1 VTRSTLDEPWQRID
15 WTRHTQDL
23 IVRGRRVRFVD
34 IGSGPPVVLIHGQGG
49 SWQFWLRSL
58 PSMARGCRVIAVDLA
73 GFGDSDPIAGGDVF
87 AEHVATI
94 RDLMGDLDLAEAVV
108 VGHSMGGL
116 VSIRFTCEYP
126 DRVAALALVDAGGS
140 PMGPK
145 RLALI
150 LAAFR
155 IFNVVFG
162 IRRISELVAGT
173 GWLLRLLFA
182 AALGDRR
189 SMSTDLGREI
199 FPRMASPGFIKTM
212 EAAAVA
218 VGEATPERILC
229 PTLVV
234 WGAKDRILLASA
246 GRALTERIPNA
257 SFVALAGVGHCPM
270 IEAPAEFATLI
281 TDFAV
286 DPQCGRPTQ
295 APDRP
300 TANISSTPRA
310 QWWNRRRAHSRR
322 DVS

>member
-1 VTRSTLDEPWQRID
+1 
-15 WTRHTQDL
+15 
-23 IVRGRRVRFVD
+23 
-34 IGSGPPVVLIHGQGG
+34 
-49 SWQFWLRSL
+49 
-58 PSMARGCRVIAVDLA
+58 MARGCRVIAVDLA

-87 AEHVATI
+87 DEHVATI
-94 RDLMGDLDLAEAVV
+94 GGLMDGLDLAEAVV

-116 VSIRFTCEYP
+116 VGIRFTCEYP

-140 PMGPK
+140 PIGPK

-155 IFNVVFG
+155 IFNGVFG
-162 IRRISELVAGT
+162 IRRVSELVART

-189 SMSTDLGREI
+189 SMSTDLGLEI

-218 VGEATPERILC
+218 VGEATPERVVC

-246 GRALTERIPNA
+246 GRALTARIPNA
-257 SFVALAGVGHCPM
+257 SFVVLSGVGHCPM
-270 IEAPAEFATLI
+270 IEAPAEFAALI
-281 TDFAV
+281 TEFAA
-286 DPQCGRPTQ
+286 DPQCGRP
-295 APDRP
+295 APASDRP
-300 TANISSTPRA
+300 STNVSSTSRA
-310 QWWNRRRAHSRR
+310 QWWNGRRVRSRP